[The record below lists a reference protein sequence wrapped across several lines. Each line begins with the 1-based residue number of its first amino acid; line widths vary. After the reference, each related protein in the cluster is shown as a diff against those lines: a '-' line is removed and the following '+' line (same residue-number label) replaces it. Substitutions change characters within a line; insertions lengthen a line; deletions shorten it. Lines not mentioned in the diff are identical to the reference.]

1 MLQDDLGA
9 TRIPQL
15 VLVAMAV
22 LGALVVLQAVVR
34 MVRAGREPGLVP
46 GTQPAPVVSPVQ
58 RAAAIGRWSLQLLMV
73 FSLASYLWAV
83 RRLGFLAATF
93 VFLLLW
99 ITVLRYQ
106 QPARVAAVQALVK
119 GSWQAAVLALA
130 VWVTFRY
137 FVRVPL
143 P

>member
-15 VLVAMAV
+15 VLAAMAI
-22 LGALVVLQAVVR
+22 LGALVVLQAAVR
-34 MVRAGREPGLVP
+34 VVRAGREPGLGP
-46 GTQPAPVVSPVQ
+46 GTQPAPAVSPGQ
-58 RAAAIGRWSLQLLMV
+58 RAGAIRRWSLQLLMV
-73 FSLASYLWAV
+73 CSLAGYLWAV
-83 RRLGFLAATF
+83 RRLGFLVGTF
-93 VFLLLW
+93 GFLLLW
-99 ITVLRYQ
+99 ITVLHYQ
-106 QPARVAAVQALVK
+106 HPARVPAVRTLVK
-119 GSWQAAVLALA
+119 GCWQAAVLAVA